1 MVPPLYY
8 LVPVLGGYAATS
20 YYLLK
25 HPHILQKRKRLAF
38 HCRHISHRGGAGERI
53 ENTLE
58 AFDNAVVHHT
68 DLLELDCH
76 MTKDGRVVVSHDG
89 NLLRQTGH
97 NVNIGDTTYEELP
110 QYKQSLEVTFF
121 PGHMSSG
128 TDHRIPLLEEVF
140 QRFPNKPINV
150 EVKEDNDELI
160 RKVSELVKRYQ
171 RTERTIWAATS
182 DRVMKKCRKENPDM
196 PFMFTPCRGVVLLL
210 LYYTGLL
217 PFVDVPESVVETYM
231 PSIINRTYFPK
242 PTLMRNRFLVYLQEK
257 LIMRKSLFQ
266 HLQARG
272 IQVYLWVLNQDSDF
286 RRALDCGVT
295 GIMTDYPSKL
305 HTFLQEYEGQQ
316 RTRGAEAQNAV
327 SDSDQQRTHL

>member
-1 MVPPLYY
+1 MLPPLYY

-25 HPHILQKRKRLAF
+25 NPHILQKRKRLAF

-53 ENTLE
+53 ENTIE
-58 AFDNAVVHHT
+58 AFDNAVTHHT

-76 MTKDGRVVVSHDG
+76 LTKDGRVVVSHDG

-97 NVNIGDTTYEELP
+97 NVNINDVTYEELP
-110 QYKQSLEVTFF
+110 HYKESLVVTFF
-121 PGHMSSG
+121 PGHTSSG
-128 TDHRIPLLEEVF
+128 TDRRIPLLEEVF
-140 QRFPNKPINV
+140 QRFPDKPVNV
-150 EVKEDNDELI
+150 EVKEDSVELI

-171 RTERTIWAATS
+171 RVERTIWASTS

-196 PFMFTPCRGVVLLL
+196 PFIFTPRRGVVLLL

-217 PFVDVPESVVETYM
+217 PFVDLPESLVETCM
-231 PSIINRTYFPK
+231 PSIINRTYFPEH
-242 PTLMRNRFLVYLQEK
+242 TLMKNRFLVYLQEK

-286 RRALDCGVT
+286 RRAFDCGVT
-295 GIMTDYPSKL
+295 GVMTDYPSKL
-305 HTFLQEYEGQQ
+305 HTFLQEYEGEQ
-316 RTRGAEAQNAV
+316 RTRGAEEAAPGGG
-327 SDSDQQRTHL
+327 QQRTHL